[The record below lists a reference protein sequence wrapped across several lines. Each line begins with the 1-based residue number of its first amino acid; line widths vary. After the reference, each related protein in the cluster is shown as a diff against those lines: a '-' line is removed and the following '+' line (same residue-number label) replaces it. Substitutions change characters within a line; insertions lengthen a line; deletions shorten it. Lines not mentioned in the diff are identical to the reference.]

1 MALINGTTFNLF
13 YNGNAVGHSNSST
26 FSINID
32 LPDATTKS
40 SAGFQEVI
48 AGVRSGTIS
57 VSGLVDP
64 SDVFGFNE
72 LAEMILLQSEV
83 GWVFEQSA
91 FEGLQLTGNGYVKS
105 VEQTGDLENPVAY
118 DIEIQLSG
126 IFAIT
131 NEQEGRVWNTADV
144 IWNNA
149 NFNWELA

>member
-13 YNGNAVGHSNSST
+13 YNGDALGHSSSSS
-26 FSINID
+26 FSIQVD
-32 LPDATTKS
+32 LPESTTKS

-64 SDVFGFNE
+64 SDTFGFDQ

-83 GWVFEQSA
+83 GWIFEQSA
-91 FEGLQLTGNGYVKS
+91 FQGLQLSGNGYVTS

-118 DIEIQLSG
+118 DVEIKLSG
-126 IFAIT
+126 VFSVV
-131 NEQEGRVWNTADV
+131 NEDEGRVWNTAEV
-144 IWNNA
+144 LWNNA